1 MQAIGPMSSAPPGP
15 ARPLLL
21 LATSGL
27 LAGAFVLSMGGAA
40 SGCGSSNDA
49 DPSCAL
55 NAEGCG
61 CPSEGATVACA
72 ETVSND
78 FDSVTCRNGTR
89 TCSGG
94 KWGACIGTKMSVQSH
109 PKLHAKG
116 TAPAPCV
123 SNPCDPGCMT
133 FDDVP
138 GDIDAGGAVV
148 PADGG
153 GITIGEGG
161 EAGWVGGSTCT
172 GLQCQVDACSG
183 DYTLT
188 QITGKVYDPAGK
200 NPIYNV
206 LVYVP
211 NASLAPLVDGVSC
224 DSCVGGSGS
233 PIVSTLT
240 DYTGTF
246 TLKGV
251 PSGTNIPLVIQSGK
265 WRRQITIPTVTK
277 CVSNSTAALTGA
289 DGLNLIRFPKN
300 RSEGSI
306 PRIAFVSGSAD
317 PFQCVFKKMGMDVS
331 AASSEVGVPILPDGS
346 VNPDRIHYFQGTSSA
361 GSNLNAT
368 LGGGAPSASTLYDTD
383 AHLNRY
389 DAVVLACEGDEYDK
403 GSAINQRLADY
414 AGRGGRLFLTHYSYA
429 YLQFAPAATSWP
441 SVVNTWDHTGGNPT
455 SPMTVLI
462 NQTFTKGDN
471 FAKWLNSVGASPT
484 LGRLAIQEGRRD
496 FDKVNR
502 TNATPWTYSNRDGS
516 IPGDGLGSTGATCFG
531 TTDCLS
537 GVCTGATSTSAV
549 TNPSF
554 ESDLTGWTINTGTV
568 AAVTSDFYVGAKAV
582 QVGSSTN
589 DGSLSSSTARRSRV
603 DQTFTAPAGTTRLSL
618 RAKIVCRDW
627 IYSSATDYGWARVR
641 LVDNTT
647 STTNTILGKTCTNTG
662 SWDLIT
668 ADLVAGHNYTLR
680 LESEDDNY
688 SGDITY
694 TFYDD
699 IQVTSAG
706 TCGGTPVTTC
716 AIDTDCPGTGS
727 VCWNGK
733 CIPPHNTESLMTFNV
748 PVGAAPAAQC
758 GRVVFSDFH
767 VSASALSGS
776 GTFPDNCVA
785 GDLSAQE
792 KALEFM
798 LFDLTACLTPDY
810 VPPSTP
816 TYTPVTVSRDY
827 VATCPAGSRPIWHFF
842 DWKTITPG
850 DSSIAF
856 SVQTGDNAAAVAAMT
871 PRALATVT
879 GAPIT
884 TWTGS
889 DVAVVLDAAPK
900 VNHGTQLRVNIT
912 LTPTSTGTTAPTLV
926 DWRQSYSCVATE

>member
-1 MQAIGPMSSAPPGP
+1 MSSAPPGP

-61 CPSEGATVACA
+61 CPSEGATVECA

-78 FDSVTCRNGTR
+78 FDSVTCRSGTR

-109 PKLHAKG
+109 PKLRAKG
-116 TAPAPCV
+116 TGPAPCV

-188 QITGKVYDPAGK
+188 QLTGKVYDPAGK
-200 NPIYNV
+200 NPLYNV

-246 TLKGV
+246 TLRGV
-251 PSGTNIPLVIQSGK
+251 PNGTNIPLVIQSGK
-265 WRRQITIPTVTK
+265 WRRQITIPSVTK
-277 CVSNSTAALTGA
+277 CVSNSTAALTGS

-300 RSEGSI
+300 RSEGNI

-331 AASSEVGVPILPDGS
+331 AATSEVGVPILADGS
-346 VNPDRIHYFQGTSSA
+346 VNPDRIHYFRGTSSA
-361 GSNLNAT
+361 GQNLNSS

-383 AHLNRY
+383 AHLDRY
-389 DAVVLACEGDEYDK
+389 DAIVLACEGGQYDK
-403 GSAINQRLADY
+403 GTTITQRLADY
-414 AGRGGRLFLTHYSYA
+414 AGRGGRLFLTHFSYA
-429 YLQFAPAATSWP
+429 YLQFAPAATNFP
-441 SVVNTWDHTGGNPT
+441 NVVTSWDHSSGTV

-462 NQTFTKGDN
+462 NQTFSKGDN
-471 FAKWLNSVGASPT
+471 FAKWLNQVGASPT
-484 LGRLAIQEGRRD
+484 TGRLAVQEGRRD
-496 FDKVNR
+496 LDKVNR
-502 TNATPWTYSNRDGS
+502 TYATPWTYSNKNGS
-516 IPGDGLGSTGATCFG
+516 LPAGSKLPAGSSCVASAECESG
-531 TTDCLS
+531 T
-537 GVCTGATSTSAV
+537 CTGGGTPLTGI
-549 TNPSF
+549 TNGGF
-554 ESDLTGWTINTGTV
+554 ESSLTGWSSSGGAVSATTTSPKTGTRMLQLG
-568 AAVTSDFYVGAKAV
+568 TGSGWNYVW
-582 QVGSSTN
+582 
-589 DGSLSSSTARRSRV
+589 
-603 DQTFTAPAGTTRLSL
+603 QTFTAPATGGSLTFSYNLACTDVGWDAAWIGITDNATGTTTWPMNSECSNVGWRT
-618 RAKIVCRDW
+618 
-627 IYSSATDYGWARVR
+627 YSQA
-641 LVDNTT
+641 
-647 STTNTILGKTCTNTG
+647 
-662 SWDLIT
+662 
-668 ADLVAGHNYTLR
+668 LVAGRSYTM
-680 LESEDDNY
+680 
-688 SGDITY
+688 
-694 TFYDD
+694 TFYLNEDGYLPRSYFYVDD
-699 IQVTSAG
+699 VAVVSSGTCAAG
-706 TCGGTPVTTC
+706 TATACVSDAGCGSGW
-716 AIDTDCPGTGS
+716 S
-727 VCWNGK
+727 CWNGT
-733 CIPPHNTESLMTFNV
+733 CIPPHDTESLMTFNV
-748 PVGAAPAAQC
+748 PVGAAPSAQC
-758 GRVVFSDFH
+758 GRVVYADFH

-776 GTFPDNCVA
+776 SSTFPDGCNG

-810 VPPSTP
+810 VPPATP
-816 TYTPVTVSRDY
+816 TYAPVTVSREY

-842 DWKTITPG
+842 DWKTVTPG
-850 DSSIAF
+850 DSSISF
-856 SVQTGDNAAAVAAMT
+856 SVRTGDTAAATNAMS
-871 PRALATVT
+871 PLLLATVS
-879 GAPIT
+879 GPPIT
-884 TWTGS
+884 TWTGA
-889 DVAVVLDAAPK
+889 DVAALFAAQTPK
-900 VNHGTQLRVNIT
+900 VQNGLRLKVDIT
-912 LTPTSTGTTAPTLV
+912 LTPTSGGTTAPTLV
-926 DWRQSYSCVATE
+926 DWRQSYTCVATE